1 MCLKNNNIKFIDLW
15 SEFTPNNVPIRALY
29 KLNDSSGVH
38 INEAGISVISDIIL
52 DYVKS
57 PVEDEY
63 TTPNTKITYQK
74 FNIYPNFFRQTT
86 IKNSQTDFETM
97 VTLEL
102 IVLFDH

>member
-1 MCLKNNNIKFIDLW
+1 MTQVGSTLMKQ
-15 SEFTPNNVPIRALY
+15 AL
-29 KLNDSSGVH
+29 
-38 INEAGISVISDIIL
+38 ISDIIL

-57 PVEDEY
+57 PVEGEN

-74 FNIYPNFFRQTT
+74 FNIYPQLLQTNNNK
-86 IKNSQTDFETM
+86 KNSQTDFETI

>member
-1 MCLKNNNIKFIDLW
+1 MKQ
-15 SEFTPNNVPIRALY
+15 AL
-29 KLNDSSGVH
+29 
-38 INEAGISVISDIIL
+38 ISDIIL

-57 PVEDEY
+57 PVEGEN

-86 IKNSQTDFETM
+86 IKDSQTDFETI
-97 VTLEL
+97 VTLEI

>member
-1 MCLKNNNIKFIDLW
+1 MTQVGSTLMKQ
-15 SEFTPNNVPIRALY
+15 AL
-29 KLNDSSGVH
+29 
-38 INEAGISVISDIIL
+38 ISDIIL

-57 PVEDEY
+57 PVEGEY
-63 TTPNTKITYQK
+63 TTPNTKYQK

-86 IKNSQTDFETM
+86 IKNTQTDFETM